1 MAGEQWYLAIGGQQV
16 GPMSEADV
24 VQGIQAGTVDAKTL
38 VFSAGMSNWT
48 PLAAVAPVGSAPGR
62 RWQRCG
68 GPLAF
73 RLCRRVRPTRSTS
86 RSTATRCSSSRC
98 TWTLAR
104 APWLKPAR

>member
-48 PLAAVAPVGSAPGR
+48 PLAAVPQLAQRLDGAGSAAAGTGIP
-62 RWQRCG
+62 
-68 GPLAF
+68 A
-73 RLCRRVRPTRSTS
+73 VPTRQAHEIDFKIYGNEMPV
-86 RSTATRCSSSRC
+86 RRGVPG
-98 TWTLAR
+98 
-104 APWLKPAR
+104 PWRERRG